1 MASKELK
8 FVRKNLNPII
18 SHCHDD
24 WNTLHTLTI
33 IRNYDPQLLVHCI
46 NTEKYVRQILEHLGK
61 TDEALCTAALLHDIG
76 KIYLSNSILFKP
88 GKLDSVERT
97 AVNMHSY
104 YGYTY
109 LKNKGFSERICEYVL
124 YHHGRKN
131 EWKDLVPA
139 QSVELEYNTDIL
151 RAADIYDAMT
161 SDRPYRK
168 ATSRNIAFSVLEK
181 ENIEENII
189 SSLTCETA

>member
-61 TDEALCTAALLHDIG
+61 TDEELCTRHCCMI
-76 KIYLSNSILFKP
+76 
-88 GKLDSVERT
+88 
-97 AVNMHSY
+97 
-104 YGYTY
+104 
-109 LKNKGFSERICEYVL
+109 
-124 YHHGRKN
+124 
-131 EWKDLVPA
+131 
-139 QSVELEYNTDIL
+139 
-151 RAADIYDAMT
+151 
-161 SDRPYRK
+161 
-168 ATSRNIAFSVLEK
+168 
-181 ENIEENII
+181 
-189 SSLTCETA
+189 